1 MLILNE
7 TALDRPGG
15 GSSVV
20 DVCPF
25 LLLAKVKLDF
35 PRCADCSYSLFVM
48 FSGSKLFVF
57 LIIV

>member
-7 TALDRPGG
+7 TALDGPGG

-20 DVCPF
+20 VVCAFP
-25 LLLAKVKLDF
+25 LLAEVEIDF
-35 PRCADCSYSLFVM
+35 PRCADCSSSLFVR

-57 LIIV
+57 